1 MITQE
6 ELQEILD
13 IVESISLNFSQPET
27 LNTQIKAIGIAQK
40 KLKVFR
46 KKIVKT
52 IQEINQSASQA
63 SADDAVTVLSDFLG
77 NRKFAG
83 QMRASNRRAIQ
94 RSKQATRQ
102 PFLNLKDT
110 IDATII
116 KCDEMKLMVEEYN
129 SDPEVFLAKMKEKQ
143 EQEALKL
150 LRKQEEEERLRL
162 LKEEENRKLMLEK
175 EAERKKLEEESKK
188 PSVVFQSAFIL
199 TLIFTVICGII
210 FMIMDGVFSL
220 SVFFSTIIGCFIFS
234 AIVASFFALRTY
246 EENRKEAKLIK
257 LMKEKEVS
265 QGMFINCY
273 KCQSENLLRL
283 SSGKIICNN
292 CKTVQK

>member
-52 IQEINQSASQA
+52 IQKINQSASQA
-63 SADDAVTVLSDFLG
+63 IADDAVTVLSDFLG

-102 PFLNLKDT
+102 PFINLKDT

-129 SDPEVFLAKMKEKQ
+129 SDPEAFFAKMKEKQ

-150 LRKQEEEERLRL
+150 LRKQEEQQRLRL
-162 LKEEENRKLMLEK
+162 LKEEEEKASLRITAPKHFPSNRVKEVFLGILGFLISIIIFYIPYIGWLFAITCIYVSFPILKNGILGLGVLKGECPYCNSPVSAKVSEFAFSCSNCNKVIFMKNRKFYT
-175 EAERKKLEEESKK
+175 KKAYQK
-188 PSVVFQSAFIL
+188 
-199 TLIFTVICGII
+199 
-210 FMIMDGVFSL
+210 
-220 SVFFSTIIGCFIFS
+220 
-234 AIVASFFALRTY
+234 
-246 EENRKEAKLIK
+246 
-257 LMKEKEVS
+257 
-265 QGMFINCY
+265 
-273 KCQSENLLRL
+273 NL
-283 SSGKIICNN
+283 
-292 CKTVQK
+292 